1 VRGTLTG
8 GLIGAVLWCG
18 AMATAS
24 AGSRVGCG
32 QCRCWAR
39 LTPKLDILRLTT
51 RALERR
57 RRWGSRWRAI
67 SRSPS
72 VRAAARR
79 SGGKGRLRGHLAAY
93 EAEGAGEGEPVG
105 VGVDVLRCGVHEL
118 ADRVVDQEVA
128 PDLLLDAVG

>member
-1 VRGTLTG
+1 
-8 GLIGAVLWCG
+8 
-18 AMATAS
+18 M
-24 AGSRVGCG
+24 
-32 QCRCWAR
+32 
-39 LTPKLDILRLTT
+39 TPKLDILRLTT

-79 SGGKGRLRGHLAAY
+79 SGGKGRLRGALASG
-93 EAEGAGEGEPVG
+93 EAWGAGEGDPVCVGTG
-105 VGVDVLRCGVHEL
+105 VLCGGVHEL